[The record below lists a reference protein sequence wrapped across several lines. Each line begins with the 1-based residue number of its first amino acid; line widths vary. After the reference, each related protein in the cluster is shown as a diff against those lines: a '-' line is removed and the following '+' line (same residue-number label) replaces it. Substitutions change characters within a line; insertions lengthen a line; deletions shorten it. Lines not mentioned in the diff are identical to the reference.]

1 MSEVL
6 DHRHVVGTFFEKIV
20 CWLLGAEETDV
31 MEGDGRIL
39 DGIGVGIEVKGS
51 DNNHPFRV
59 ETCQLDR
66 HQNQLGFPFGAY
78 VYCFCGYKNDHSL
91 KSKVSPLPGKK
102 MLGRLKTLHDVESFL
117 AKHFNVL
124 FIVDIHLLMK
134 LRQNAVPGLFI
145 GKKGEGSLKL
155 RRTDHNLLAQE
166 KRRGIHVNQ
175 KDLLIP
181 HPEPGR
187 IPSKVRVTTMLTH
200 RTRKCIE
207 ARIDARQLEL
217 F

>member
-1 MSEVL
+1 MNEVL
-6 DHRHVVGTFFEKIV
+6 DHRHVVGTFFEEIV
-20 CWLLGAEETDV
+20 CWLLGAEKTDV

-59 ETCQLDR
+59 ETCQLDS
-66 HQNQLGFPFGAY
+66 HQKLLGFPLDAY
-78 VYCFCGYKNDHSL
+78 VYCFCGYKNKETSRL
-91 KSKVSPLPGKK
+91 ATLRGKSRCKL
-102 MLGRLKTLHDVESFL
+102 LGRLKNRQDVESFL
-117 AKHFNVL
+117 AQNFNTL
-124 FIVDIHLLMK
+124 FIVDIHVLLRI
-134 LRQNAVPGLFI
+134 RQNAVYGLLI
-145 GKKGEGSLKL
+145 GKREEGSLKL
-155 RRTDHNLLAQE
+155 RRTDLNLLAQE

-181 HPEPGR
+181 QPGR
-187 IPSKVRVTTMLTH
+187 VPSKVRVTTLLTH
-200 RTRKCIE
+200 KTRKCIE